1 MTSTAD
7 RTDLP
12 TTAFTERHAAELD
25 ELGYTVVP
33 GLLDDRQIEVM
44 KAALV
49 RIGNAEGSMAGH
61 EYTACDDGS
70 FRIHNLLEKD
80 TAFDVC
86 LTHPALLA
94 AVRHVLGQDVR
105 LSMLNMR
112 SQLPG
117 QKRQKL
123 HVDWYD
129 GAEPGGDFKVCN
141 GIWAL
146 DDFTAEN
153 GATRVVP
160 RSHRSATVPKQAL
173 EDRYADS
180 DDDVRIF
187 ASAGDLIVFNSHLW
201 HSGMDNRSDGPRAG
215 VNAFFCRADQKP
227 EMDQEALL
235 SASTR
240 ARFTA
245 EAREILGVDG

>member
-1 MTSTAD
+1 M
-7 RTDLP
+7 
-12 TTAFTERHAAELD
+12 
-25 ELGYTVVP
+25 VP
-33 GLLDDRQIEVM
+33 GLLTPEQIGAM

-49 RIGNAEGSMAGH
+49 RIGNAEGTMAGH

-70 FRIHNLLEKD
+70 FRIHNLLDKATE
-80 TAFDVC
+80 FDVC

-94 AVRHVLGQDVR
+94 AIRHVLGDDIR

-123 HVDWYD
+123 HVDWYE

-146 DDFTAEN
+146 DDFTTEN

-160 RSHRSATVPKQAL
+160 RSHRFASVPKEAL
-173 EDRYADS
+173 EDRYADHE
-180 DDDVRIF
+180 DDVRIF

-201 HSGMDNRSDGPRAG
+201 HSGMDNRSDAPRAG
-215 VNAFFCRADQKP
+215 VNAFFCRADQTP
-227 EMDQEALL
+227 EMDQDDLL
-235 SASTR
+235 SPATR
-240 ARFTA
+240 ARFA
-245 EAREILGVDG
+245 GDAREILGID